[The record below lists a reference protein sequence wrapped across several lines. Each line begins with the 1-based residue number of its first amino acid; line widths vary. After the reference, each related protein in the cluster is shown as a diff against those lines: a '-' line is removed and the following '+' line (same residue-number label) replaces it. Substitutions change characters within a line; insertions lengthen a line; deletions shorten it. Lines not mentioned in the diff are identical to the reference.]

1 MEAVGV
7 ALIVFGPPVAVLVL
21 LVKAIRKLRPRP
33 VDIRRWGG
41 PARGGGPAGDRE
53 PRRPL
58 TPTASGAAR
67 LPLPVADDAEE
78 QPASPVRVIPRP
90 ADGAPG
96 YRVAG

>member
-7 ALIVFGPPVAVLVL
+7 ALIVFGPIAGFL
-21 LVKAIRKLRPRP
+21 LLLAGAIRKLRPKP
-33 VDIRRWGG
+33 VGYRRWDG

-58 TPTASGAAR
+58 TPTASGAMR
-67 LPLPVADDAEE
+67 LPLPVDDEGPFEPAE
-78 QPASPVRVIPRP
+78 PVRVLRAP
-90 ADGAPG
+90 ADGPPG